1 MKEPDLASDY
11 QEREVQAVYS
21 VLLELGQVLGAYRDK
36 FVIVGGAVPWLLL
49 PNARPQHIGTVDIDL
64 DLNVDELSE
73 GEYSTLIEMLEKHGY
88 KRGDEDIKEF
98 QLRRIVKIDDGAPI
112 PVLIDVLIPREM
124 KPKKNKPKLLEGFRA
139 LQVTGGKIALEN
151 NVMHHFAGKMPDGR
165 NNEVDLLVASLPAL
179 LVMKGYAI
187 VGRDKKKDCYDVYF
201 SIRNYEG
208 GPEGLAEESKP
219 LLADPIA
226 RQGYQSICEKF
237 SKVDGFGPQT
247 VRVFLE
253 ESREMGDMT
262 PDQLQTDAFMQVST
276 FIKALG
282 IKY

>member
-1 MKEPDLASDY
+1 MKEPDLAADY

-21 VLLELGQVLGAYRDK
+21 VLVELGQVLGAYRDK

-64 DLNVDELSE
+64 DLNVEELSE

-98 QLRRIVKIDDGAPI
+98 QLRRIVRIDQGDPI
-112 PVLIDVLIPREM
+112 PVLVDILIPREM

-139 LQVTGGKIALEN
+139 LQVTGGKVALEN
-151 NVMHHFAGKMPDGR
+151 NVTHHFRGKMPDGR

-208 GPEGLAEESKP
+208 GPERLADESKR
-219 LLADPIA
+219 LLVDPIA
-226 RQGYQSICEKF
+226 RQGYEYICEKF
-237 SKVDGFGPQT
+237 SKMDGFGPQT

-253 ESREMGDMT
+253 DSKELGDMT
-262 PDQLQTDAFMQVST
+262 PDQLQTDAFMQVSA

-282 IKY
+282 INC